1 MAHCELRFFLKLIK
15 IFQCAMHQCSNFE
28 TYLLKKSNISHTT
41 KHLLHLIAHV
51 LAKSRSIN
59 YRANGLSSE
68 YEQYC
73 LEKGF
78 TYVKIE
84 DDIGRAS

>member
-1 MAHCELRFFLKLIK
+1 MIAFL
-15 IFQCAMHQCSNFE
+15 
-28 TYLLKKSNISHTT
+28 
-41 KHLLHLIAHV
+41 

-59 YRANGLSSE
+59 YRANGMSAE

-73 LEKGF
+73 SEKKF

-84 DDIGRAS
+84 DDIGSFSKIFSLVFY

>member
-1 MAHCELRFFLKLIK
+1 
-15 IFQCAMHQCSNFE
+15 MHQCSNME
-28 TYLLKKSNISHTT
+28 TYLLNKSQVSETT
-41 KHLLHLIAHV
+41 KHLLHMVAFL

-59 YRANGLSSE
+59 YRANGMSAE

-73 LEKGF
+73 SEKKF

-84 DDIGRAS
+84 DDIGSFSKIFSLVFY